1 METLGTIIGYLLLYP
16 FIACV
21 LRAISYGILLE
32 FNSSLEKI
40 SIKIKPIKPKL
51 TEPIYNLVK
60 YHYDDYYTIE
70 KYEMKISI
78 EYFKT
83 SLLVLLLY
91 PIFCYHWQYEKTD
104 SINFNISDDDVF
116 KFTKKDFIEMFDK
129 REIERNAKLSKE
141 EKISK
146 LEDKFNEEFETN
158 YNKLNK

>member
-1 METLGTIIGYLLLYP
+1 METLGTIIAYLLFYAL
-16 FIACV
+16 ISII
-21 LRAISYGILLE
+21 LRAFLYLVLD
-32 FNSSLEKI
+32 FDLEKI
-40 SIKIKPIKPKL
+40 SIKFKPKIKPKL

-60 YHYDDYYTIE
+60 YRYDDYYTIE

-83 SLLVLLLY
+83 TLLVLLLY
-91 PIFCYHWQYEKTD
+91 PIFCYHWQYKKTD
-104 SINFNISDDDVF
+104 SIHFDISDEDVF

-146 LEDKFNEEFETN
+146 LENKFNEEFKTN